1 MPDDYV
7 NSIPELPRVKRCLT
21 PNAVP
26 TVFIW
31 NTVRYLR
38 TSNTSQKAAQPFDV
52 EPTEYLTDLTP
63 VDSDSDV
70 EEIEYGRDDFV
81 ESGAKDTDAELQS
94 LKLLVVQLKL
104 QVSNLQNELEE
115 ARNAAAR
122 SLFRLD
128 NIKEKSDLVRY
139 YTGFSDYVTLL
150 AFYEKVL
157 ESDAKV
163 MKQWDSRRCENPG
176 EAANVKCG
184 PSSKLPLLEQFF
196 LTLVRLRLG
205 SFETDLGVRFGL
217 SQSSVSRITTTWIN
231 LMFHSLKS
239 LYRFPSWHIVKKY
252 MPESFKSQYPNT
264 RVIIDATEFIIER
277 PSSLVSQSSTFS
289 TYKSRNTVKVLI
301 GIMPSGPVTFISDC
315 YEGSISDKKL
325 VQVSGLLE
333 KLEPGDEIM
342 ADKGFLIQD
351 ILAPLGVRLNV
362 PPLLKSNSQM
372 AAEDVILTKKIAQ
385 LRIHV
390 ERAIGRIKEYHILQG
405 VLPAAMWDTI
415 NQVVFVCCML
425 SNFNPPLVS

>member
-1 MPDDYV
+1 MIPD
-7 NSIPELPRVKRCLT
+7 LPRARFCLK
-21 PNAVP
+21 A
-26 TVFIW
+26 
-31 NTVRYLR
+31 NTVPSVFPWNAEIHQR
-38 TSNTSQKAAQPFDV
+38 TSNTSKRAAQPCAV
-52 EPTEYLTDLTP
+52 ESGEYVTDLAF
-63 VDSDSDV
+63 VGSDLDGEELQYDSDH
-70 EEIEYGRDDFV
+70 FV
-81 ESGAKDTDAELQS
+81 ESDIKDPEAEIQR
-94 LKLLVVQLKL
+94 LKLQVPQLKL
-104 QVSNLQNELEE
+104 QVSQLQGELEE
-115 ARNAAAR
+115 ARNSATR
-122 SLFRLD
+122 SLFRLE
-128 NIKEKSDLVRY
+128 NIKDKNELVRF
-139 YTGFSDYVTLL
+139 YTGFPDYGTLL
-150 AFYEKVL
+150 AFYEQIL

-163 MKQWDSRRCENPG
+163 MKLWDSRRCEDPG
-176 EAANVKCG
+176 EATDVKYG
-184 PSSKLPLLEQFF
+184 PSCKLPLLEQLF

-205 SFETDLGVRFGL
+205 SFETDLAVRFGL
-217 SQSSVSRITTTWIN
+217 SQSSISRITTTWIN

-239 LYRFPSWHIVKKY
+239 LYRFPPWHIVKKY
-252 MPESFKSQYPNT
+252 MPESFRKHYPNT
-264 RVIIDATEFIIER
+264 RIIIDATEFTVER

-289 TYKSRNTVKVLI
+289 TYKNKNTVKVLI

-362 PPLLKSNSQM
+362 PPLMKSNSQM